1 MVSLEFI
8 IPRYWSK
15 TLSALYPVLHES
27 WNFPVWLVGAGII
40 PGLMNNR
47 QYCFWF
53 FSVDLSLAL
62 CSCLACIHQLV
73 LSWVLEI
80 SGVRWGG
87 SLLTSLSCDLE
98 KSQGSNMGN
107 RRAYRI
113 CFPSLRVHYPLL
125 QTIVWYVLSFFF
137 FNKWKGKSSSC
148 CSVLVKSR
156 SPYMNFWLLYFI
168 LRWMIALFIIK
179 GLCMQ
184 WPFSDSSH

>member
-137 FNKWKGKSSSC
+137 LISGRVNPVPVALSWSKAEVPIWIFDS
-148 CSVLVKSR
+148 
-156 SPYMNFWLLYFI
+156 FI
-168 LRWMIALFIIK
+168 LFWD
-179 GLCMQ
+179 G
-184 WPFSDSSH
+184 W